1 MTDCAGIQHRKK
13 KGPRTGR
20 GGNTGQQNDFIQ
32 ESNQSIVVVVS
43 VRETREIPFSGE
55 DEDLFSGGQGGG
67 GSGCSEGNSPDEP
80 SRWEEKRREDRIGER
95 RREEERKKRKEKKKD
110 ERKRRNRRRRRRG
123 RGSVESE
130 RVGVEVREE
139 EEMKLKSGRRTPLS
153 PSVSDR
159 ERYIYTYRVQ
169 YGVQEETP

>member
-1 MTDCAGIQHRKK
+1 MFRGQFPGRTLEMGGKEKGRQNRGEKK
-13 KGPRTGR
+13 
-20 GGNTGQQNDFIQ
+20 
-32 ESNQSIVVVVS
+32 
-43 VRETREIPFSGE
+43 
-55 DEDLFSGGQGGG
+55 
-67 GSGCSEGNSPDEP
+67 
-80 SRWEEKRREDRIGER
+80 R
-95 RREEERKKRKEKKKD
+95 RREKEKKKD
-110 ERKRRNRRRRRRG
+110 ERKRRNRRRRR

-159 ERYIYTYRVQ
+159 ERDIYIHTEYG